1 MSAKITLAQ
10 MNTLR
15 HYFFIVLG
23 FFLVFFATSCEEEMK
38 DFEIE
43 SAQELLVID
52 AECNAMNNSITVR
65 LSKTV
70 DFLGNEQNQPVQ
82 GATITL
88 RYNSSKQPLSEQS
101 GGLYVAYTIF
111 PEETTYE
118 LTVEVEGKT
127 YVATSYMPRKVAFT
141 NITYE
146 KITEN
151 PYFPSIQYGDTTYN
165 VTLSFLD
172 PPNEENFY
180 RLIILRNDTLTR
192 RNDLT
197 VINDQYFTADTIQY
211 SPWQN
216 FYENDILTFELR
228 SIDRAAY
235 RFYTTMQA
243 AMETGGAFS
252 VPDNPQS
259 NFSGGALGHFTAFS
273 GDRRILH
280 IVPIRTED
288 DEYL

>member
-1 MSAKITLAQ
+1 
-10 MNTLR
+10 MNTLQ
-15 HYFFIVLG
+15 HYFFIVPA
-23 FFLVFFATSCEEEMK
+23 FFLAFFATSCEEEIK
-38 DFEIE
+38 NFEIK

-52 AECNAMNNSITVR
+52 AECNAMTDSITVR
-65 LSKTV
+65 ISKTV
-70 DFLGNEQNQPVQ
+70 DFLGNDQNPPVQ
-82 GATITL
+82 GAAVTL
-88 RYNSSKQPLSEQS
+88 RYNSAELPLTEQS
-101 GGLYVAYTIF
+101 AGLYVACASF

-118 LTVEVEGKT
+118 LTVEIEGKT

-141 NITYE
+141 DIKYE

-151 PYFPSIQYGDTTYN
+151 PYFPMTQYGDTTYN

-192 RNDLT
+192 RNELT
-197 VINDQYFTADTIQY
+197 VMNDQYFTADTISLSY

-216 FYENDILTFELR
+216 FYENDVLTFELR

-235 RFYTTMQA
+235 KFYTTMQA

-259 NFSGGALGHFTAFS
+259 NFPGGVLGHFTAFS
-273 GDRRILH
+273 GDRRVLYV
-280 IVPIRTED
+280 VPKE
-288 DEYL
+288 EE